1 MMLEEG
7 VNHSSFCYTQH
18 WFFLFS
24 FPARHVKQQPLF
36 WLHLFIFFKLLVLVI
51 NLMEY
56 QKTVER
62 FEVAGRKAIC
72 LQYHIAR
79 IFCQHI
85 IEFQ

>member
-24 FPARHVKQQPLF
+24 FPAKHVKQQPLF
-36 WLHLFIFFKLLVLVI
+36 WLHLFIFFELLVSVI
-51 NLMEY
+51 NLEEY
-56 QKTVER
+56 QRMVGR
-62 FEVAGRKAIC
+62 LEVAERKAIYS
-72 LQYHIAR
+72 QYHIAG

-85 IEFQ
+85 VEFQ